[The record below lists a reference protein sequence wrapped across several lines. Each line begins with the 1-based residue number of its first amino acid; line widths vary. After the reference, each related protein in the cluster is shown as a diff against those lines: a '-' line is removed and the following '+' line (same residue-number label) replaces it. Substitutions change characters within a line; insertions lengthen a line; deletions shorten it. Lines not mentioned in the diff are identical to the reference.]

1 MEVIRQKEGKALTV
15 TLKGRLNANTAPLL
29 EKELFPDLDDVYDL
43 RFDFSQ
49 LEYLSSAGL
58 RLLLIWFK
66 AMVDKGGSLRV
77 LHPRPEVMEILEM
90 TGFVMFL
97 PIEA

>member
-1 MEVIRQKEGKALTV
+1 M
-15 TLKGRLNANTAPLL
+15 
-29 EKELFPDLDDVYDL
+29 DDVCNL

-90 TGFVMFL
+90 TGFVTFL